1 MRSAIINTP
10 PTFHLIGRS
19 AHPTR
24 HSKQLVLAQTSGQR
38 VGKLPSFD
46 GVVAQVLAEL
56 RLNGGH
62 DFFLWQGFTET
73 LRLFVQPDLKSDAV
87 QPSIRNAPGGAS

>member
-1 MRSAIINTP
+1 M
-10 PTFHLIGRS
+10 IGGS
-19 AHPTR
+19 AHATGQ
-24 HSKQLVLAQTSGQR
+24 SKQIVLAQTSGQR
-38 VGKLPSFD
+38 VGKLPQFD

-73 LRLFVQPDLKSDAV
+73 F
-87 QPSIRNAPGGAS
+87 